1 MLALGIIL
9 FVFYDLEMTRINR
22 TILDG
27 LSYYDES
34 FMDEYNNIHSCR
46 PPKDLYEKVKTKEK
60 RNPYEVDLTVAEI
73 GFLKTLDLLAIKY
86 KILNPSWNISNDLFM
101 LGREWELKTISKKT
115 DGIIKYTFWKITDQG
130 KRNAI
135 LDVTYLNRKL
145 EWVFSKIRTYLEIIR
160 KGEFDDIEGKPI
172 TNNDLIDSVIVVRNK
187 KLIRYK

>member
-22 TILDG
+22 TIPDG

-73 GFLKTLDLLAIKY
+73 
-86 KILNPSWNISNDLFM
+86 
-101 LGREWELKTISKKT
+101 
-115 DGIIKYTFWKITDQG
+115 
-130 KRNAI
+130 
-135 LDVTYLNRKL
+135 
-145 EWVFSKIRTYLEIIR
+145 
-160 KGEFDDIEGKPI
+160 
-172 TNNDLIDSVIVVRNK
+172 
-187 KLIRYK
+187 